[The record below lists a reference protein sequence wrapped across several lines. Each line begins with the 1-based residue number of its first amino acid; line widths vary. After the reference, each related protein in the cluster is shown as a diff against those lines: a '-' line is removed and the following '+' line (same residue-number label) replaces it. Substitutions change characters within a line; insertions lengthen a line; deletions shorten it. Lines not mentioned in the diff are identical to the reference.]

1 VNDWVAFVAFHR
13 LLISLITLVFRIFL
27 RTGAALA
34 YGNTVLGDDDAFL
47 NITNLR
53 KIGLAEYSPK
63 LRKP

>member
-1 VNDWVAFVAFHR
+1 M
-13 LLISLITLVFRIFL
+13 
-27 RTGAALA
+27 A